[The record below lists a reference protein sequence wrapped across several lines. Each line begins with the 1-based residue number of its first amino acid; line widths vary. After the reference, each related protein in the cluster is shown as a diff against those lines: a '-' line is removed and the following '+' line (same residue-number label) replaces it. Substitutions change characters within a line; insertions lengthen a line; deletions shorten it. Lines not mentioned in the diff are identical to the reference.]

1 MEFNDFKRLKPDDK
15 LDWIFL
21 TVQTIEQNNEEY
33 YASRIRIKKRLRAVE
48 VMVVAI
54 VASLAGLGIK
64 VGLFS

>member
-1 MEFNDFKRLKPDDK
+1 MEFNDFKGLKPDDK

-21 TVQTIEQNNEEY
+21 TVQTIEQNNEED